1 MAFSFPA
8 TFVPLKGVKQSK
20 SVSTVNKT
28 HPGDMLMYMQQTTL
42 ELLGRKSLK
51 DSVVSNVHYA
61 MITFALVAEQLVSH
75 SWVLGSLF
83 NLGKL

>member
-1 MAFSFPA
+1 
-8 TFVPLKGVKQSK
+8 
-20 SVSTVNKT
+20 
-28 HPGDMLMYMQQTTL
+28 MYMQQTTL